1 MYLKSIDL
9 FGFKSF
15 PEKTRIEFG
24 QGITVIVGPN
34 GCGKSNI
41 VDSMRWVLGEKQ
53 AKAIRGAKM
62 EDVIFTG
69 TESRKA
75 LSLAEVSITIDN
87 TGSIL
92 SFDSPSV
99 TVTRRLFRDGESEYL
114 INKSPVRLKDIDQLF
129 MDTGIGKSNYS
140 VMEQGKIDLILS
152 SAAEDRR
159 YIFEEAAGIS
169 KYKLQKKESL
179 RKLQDTGVNL
189 ERIND
194 IIGEIEREKDLKA
207 KQAEKTK
214 QYLAM
219 KAELGENDIRYNL
232 IKYREHQGRRE
243 KLNEDLERL
252 KKQREEIS
260 ARVSRISA
268 ENEQD
273 EKQKNDIQL
282 ELFELD
288 KELHTYRIRIEDIDS
303 RTVKNRKEIEN
314 QRVRREAIERNI
326 RERGENLERLAVEKK
341 KNEES
346 GVEIRNRISDDR
358 TKLESFI
365 ETRRRKIESIK
376 NSRAKI
382 EENRGSIAG
391 SETRLAALREELEV
405 VVRRLVDAIEK
416 RKAELAGSET
426 ERQEVRARLGS
437 ALESA
442 ASAVSG
448 ALEKC
453 ESGDAAGAA
462 ALLRG
467 VDMAA
472 LSRDLALFE
481 GFEDGFRSILFDRT
495 GIHAEKETLDGK
507 IKYESGFIGDLRQQ
521 NLDLEEFIR
530 NEQTELDDVK
540 EMITRVEKDLSRNET
555 EKAWIEKHMENLNR
569 QMADVEKQIE
579 NYREESRRCDTVIA
593 TCEKEIREWESNLV
607 QFGEK
612 TETLNKNI
620 RDLAEKRT
628 GIDSK
633 IEGRKDVSRKDMEN
647 LKRIVE
653 RIGDQDKNI
662 IEMNFRIDRIEEY
675 LWTEY
680 EKRIADIKGVSV
692 DKLEQSDLLKNI
704 QDVKKRIQDLGP
716 INNLAI
722 EEYRDLKKRFEYY
735 VTQRKDIEKARED
748 ILSVIEEIN
757 STSIEMFIKTFKGI
771 QKNFSEIFKQ
781 LFEGGEANI
790 ELVDPENVLE
800 SGIEIFVRP
809 PGKKL
814 KNISLL
820 SGGERAMTAIAL
832 LFATYMEKPSPFCFL
847 DEIDAPL
854 DEENIGRFVKMLREF
869 SKKTQ
874 FIIVSH
880 NKKTMSTG
888 EALYG
893 ITMSEPGVS
902 RIVSLKMEKMERKS
916 G

>member
-62 EDVIFTG
+62 EDIIFSG
-69 TESRKA
+69 TDSRKA

-152 SAAEDRR
+152 SSAEDRR

-194 IIGEIEREKDLKA
+194 IISEIEREKDLKA

-219 KAELGENDIRYNL
+219 KSELGENDIRYNL
-232 IKYREHQGRRE
+232 IRYKEHQGRRE

-273 EKQKNDIQL
+273 EKNKNDIQL

-288 KELHTYRIRIEDIDS
+288 KELHTFRIRIEDIDQ

-314 QRVRREAIERNI
+314 QRARMQSIGKNIQERTESIES
-326 RERGENLERLAVEKK
+326 LATEKK
-341 KNEES
+341 KNEDS
-346 GVEIRNRISDDR
+346 GVEVRKRILDDR
-358 TKLESFI
+358 EKLENFS

-376 NSRAKI
+376 NSRVKI
-382 EENRGSIAG
+382 EENRQSISSA
-391 SETRLAALREELEV
+391 EVRLASLREELEV
-405 VVRRLVDAIEK
+405 VIRKLVDAIEK
-416 RKAELAGSET
+416 RKAELTDSEA
-426 ERQEVRARLGS
+426 ERQEVRARIGASIEAITAALG
-437 ALESA
+437 
-442 ASAVSG
+442 G
-448 ALEKC
+448 ALSKC
-453 ESGDAAGAA
+453 ESGDAPGAA
-462 ALLRG
+462 ELLRG
-467 VDMAA
+467 VDMAS
-472 LSRDLALFE
+472 LSRDLATFE

-507 IKYESGFIGDLRQQ
+507 IKYEAGLIDELRRQ
-521 NLDLEEFIR
+521 NLELEEFIK

-540 EMITRVEKDLSRNET
+540 EMITRVEKDLSRYET
-555 EKAWIEKHMENLNR
+555 EKAWIEKHLETLAR
-569 QMADVEKQIE
+569 QISDVEKQVD
-579 NYREESRRCDTVIA
+579 NYREDLKRCETVIGN
-593 TCEKEIREWESNLV
+593 CEKEIMEWESSLV
-607 QFGEK
+607 RFSEQS
-612 TETLNKNI
+612 ETLNKNI

-628 GIDSK
+628 GIDTK

-653 RIGDQDKNI
+653 RIGDLDKNI

-680 EKRIADIKGVSV
+680 EKRISDVKGMSV
-692 DKLEQSDLLKNI
+692 DKLEQSDLQKNI
-704 QDVKKRIQDLGP
+704 QDVRKRMQDLGP

-735 VTQRKDIEKARED
+735 ITQRKDIEKARED
-748 ILSVIEEIN
+748 ILSVIEDIN
-757 STSIEMFIKTFKGI
+757 STSIDMFMRTFKAI

-781 LFEGGEANI
+781 LFEGGEAGI
-790 ELVDPENVLE
+790 EMTEPENVLE
-800 SGIEIFVRP
+800 SGIEILVRP

-814 KNISLL
+814 KNINLL
-820 SGGERAMTAIAL
+820 SGGERALTAIAL

-880 NKKTMSTG
+880 NKKTMSIG

-902 RIVSLKMEKMERKS
+902 RIVSLKMEKLERKS

>member
-365 ETRRRKIESIK
+365 ETRRRKVESIK

-391 SETRLAALREELEV
+391 AETRLAALREELEV

-426 ERQEVRARLGS
+426 ERQEVRARLGG
-437 ALESA
+437 ALDTA
-442 ASAVSG
+442 AVAVSG

-653 RIGDQDKNI
+653 RIGDLDKNI

-680 EKRIADIKGVSV
+680 EKRVADIKGVSV